1 MQAIFW
7 SGSPLPSPQSHL
19 ATNHAA
25 FTPVKLTGFQCV
37 GPSQHYALTV
47 PFPSPLQPLSHLV
60 KPQMQFKQHFLLT
73 VPPRILSLFLEIHPG
88 RIPNKAPIH
97 SHVRVHLTHLCIPR
111 ANHIISNQREKR
123 LTGASA
129 SEYID
134 SPCFSGAPGQREA
147 LRRMSHSP
155 SRFPRAPIGG
165 GVG

>member
-1 MQAIFW
+1 M
-7 SGSPLPSPQSHL
+7 
-19 ATNHAA
+19 
-25 FTPVKLTGFQCV
+25 
-37 GPSQHYALTV
+37 

-97 SHVRVHLTHLCIPR
+97 SHVRVHLTHLCILR
-111 ANHIISNQREKR
+111 ANHIISNQRGKR

-129 SEYID
+129 SECID

-147 LRRMSHSP
+147 LRRNVTLTKSFSPGPDRWQSGIGRQRVHGCPVCNTPEVLPSSP
-155 SRFPRAPIGG
+155 STRRRSRNSCRRN
-165 GVG
+165 